1 MVPGSPKLSLI
12 VIWALAYD
20 PRSDFAPQTPF
31 VRSLRLFL
39 DGDDAERSNIFK
51 LIPRCAPGLLPFWV
65 WAFA

>member
-1 MVPGSPKLSLI
+1 MVPGSPKLSLT

-31 VRSLRLFL
+31 VRSLRGFL

-51 LIPRCAPGLLPFWV
+51 LIPRCAPGLLVFRV
-65 WAFA
+65 